1 MNTTVPWFKICNW
14 RVCEQKLNINIDPI
28 MSKILLIFRA
38 RHRIR
43 GCHHWSGTTITVTW
57 HVQRRVK
64 LKRTVRFDEWED
76 LGFTWDDEDNNM
88 PPLVTDSNTANEDDK
103 CWQQPLSDL
112 NYDILNN
119 NHICRQKPG
128 LYPLNRPYIKPN
140 STKCQLKLGNRQLVN
155 TEVIY
160 MMANIVKTIHAKSL

>member
-1 MNTTVPWFKICNW
+1 
-14 RVCEQKLNINIDPI
+14 
-28 MSKILLIFRA
+28 MSRIFLIFRA

-88 PPLVTDSNTANEDDK
+88 PPLVTDSNTENEYDK
-103 CWQQPLSDL
+103 YWQQQLGDL

-119 NHICRQKPG
+119 NHISYYTRRQKPG
-128 LYPLNRPYIKPN
+128 LYPLNRPYLKPN
-140 STKCQLKLGNRQLVN
+140 STICQLKLGNRQLEN

-160 MMANIVKTIHAKSL
+160 MISNIVKNIHAKSL